1 MSSSQSKMSALT
13 GGGGPGGPG
22 GLGGGPGGPG
32 GAPGGKAVNSFKK
45 AVTIKVSKLHSFFDG
60 TIDLPNAEY
69 FSRPALAT
77 TAVPRTQSRSS
88 TAGKNQFKGDSPTS
102 HFESCH
108 LKKLFPSLL
117 HQEPGRRRRRGP
129 PGQRRRRQRGR
140 RLLRRIP
147 PLVRGQEANVRHTMN
162 FFKKKN

>member
-1 MSSSQSKMSALT
+1 MSALT

-88 TAGKNQFKGDSPTS
+88 TAGKNQFKGDSPAS

-108 LKKLFPSLL
+108 LKKTFFT
-117 HQEPGRRRRRGP
+117 RFFIRNRGGGGGGDP
-129 PGQRRRRQRGR
+129 QGNGGGGNGDDASYGGYH
-140 RLLRRIP
+140 LSYE
-147 PLVRGQEANVRHTMN
+147 V
-162 FFKKKN
+162 KKLM